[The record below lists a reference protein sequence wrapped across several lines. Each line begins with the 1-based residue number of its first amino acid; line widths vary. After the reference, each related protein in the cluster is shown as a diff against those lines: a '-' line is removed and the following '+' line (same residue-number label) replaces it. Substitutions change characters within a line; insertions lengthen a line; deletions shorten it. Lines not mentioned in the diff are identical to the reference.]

1 MRDRLK
7 KIIVGILLISVVLLL
22 SCTPAQGPPPKTL
35 NDMQI
40 VACNDAHEVGSCD
53 TRLPEVGIVLK
64 EECCK
69 NLGKCCV

>member
-1 MRDRLK
+1 MKRL
-7 KIIVGILLISVVLLL
+7 LVLLL
-22 SCTPAQGPPPKTL
+22 VVVLIVVIGCTPAQGPPPKTL

-40 VACNDAHEVGSCD
+40 TACNDAHEVGSCD

-69 NLGKCCV
+69 NLGKCCA

>member
-1 MRDRLK
+1 MRK
-7 KIIVGILLISVVLLL
+7 LLIVLLVVSIFII

-35 NDMQI
+35 NDLQI
-40 VACNDAHEVGSCD
+40 TACKAAHDAGTCD

-69 NLGKCCV
+69 NLGKCCA

>member
-1 MRDRLK
+1 MRN
-7 KIIVGILLISVVLLL
+7 IVIVLLILSLIFLI

-35 NDMQI
+35 NDMQMT
-40 VACNDAHEVGSCD
+40 ACNSADAAGSCD

-69 NLGKCCV
+69 NLGKCCT

>member
-1 MRDRLK
+1 MRK
-7 KIIVGILLISVVLLL
+7 WMIVLLIISLFLI
-22 SCTPAQGPPPKTL
+22 SCAPAQGPPPKTL
-35 NDMQI
+35 NDMQMT
-40 VACNDAHEVGSCD
+40 ACNSADAAGTCD